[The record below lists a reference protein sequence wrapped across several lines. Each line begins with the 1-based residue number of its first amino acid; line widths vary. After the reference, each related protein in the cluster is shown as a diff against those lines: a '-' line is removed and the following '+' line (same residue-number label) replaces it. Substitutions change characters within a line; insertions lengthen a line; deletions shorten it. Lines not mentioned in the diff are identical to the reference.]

1 MKAVY
6 DLPKVS
12 YALPKAVYD
21 LPKVSYA
28 LPKAVYDLP
37 KAATLCQRSATL
49 YAKHK

>member
-1 MKAVY
+1 M
-6 DLPKVS
+6 
-12 YALPKAVYD
+12 KAVYD

-37 KAATLCQRSATL
+37 KAATL